1 MSCVLTTIS
10 NRTVYAATA
19 TSRSLSS
26 RATSS
31 SSAINRT
38 GQGNINSKR
47 YQQTRA
53 HGDARPFST
62 APKWSETDN
71 GTVWGFTGIYSL
83 LTAGGATAYIA
94 YDTHE
99 DEVTTQCSSLIGM
112 ATEHDVATVLKE
124 NIFGPTS
131 KLRRTLTPAGGD
143 TKRTVHVTKK
153 VTLKRRSASRLPTPM
168 NGGAFNTMTHEATTS
183 TLKGG
188 MLEVVEASVEKASD
202 WEKKAKA
209 AVDRLRA
216 PTRYDVSVRA
226 LRGGRLSMEDTYCVH
241 DGGRFAGVFDGHGGA
256 AVSKYSSETI
266 YDKIHRNVLE
276 SSDSSVPS
284 LAVLVKSIGA
294 AFEELDDEVLN
305 VDDFQYQGS
314 TAVTVYVHEDS
325 KTNERTI
332 ISANVGDSRAVLS
345 HGCKAVDLT
354 RDHKPDDEDE
364 KKRILAM
371 GETIEWDSYCQ
382 VSRVKSLS
390 LSRAIG
396 DRFAKPVVSGEAE
409 IQLFPLEESVES
421 KINTADD
428 FVILASDGL
437 WDVMTSQDCVDLV
450 HERLNPSAAQVRNMS
465 KSELR
470 QHKLSRRKNIS
481 RFMANEA
488 SRRGSCDNICVV
500 ILWLNDSK

>member
-131 KLRRTLTPAGGD
+131 KLRRTLTPTGD
-143 TKRTVHVTKK
+143 ETKRTVHVTKK
-153 VTLKRRSASRLPTPM
+153 VTLKRRSASRLPTPT

-216 PTRYDVSVRA
+216 PTRYDVS
-226 LRGGRLSMEDTYCVH
+226 
-241 DGGRFAGVFDGHGGA
+241 
-256 AVSKYSSETI
+256 YSFCHSE
-266 YDKIHRNVLE
+266 
-276 SSDSSVPS
+276 
-284 LAVLVKSIGA
+284 
-294 AFEELDDEVLN
+294 
-305 VDDFQYQGS
+305 
-314 TAVTVYVHEDS
+314 
-325 KTNERTI
+325 
-332 ISANVGDSRAVLS
+332 
-345 HGCKAVDLT
+345 
-354 RDHKPDDEDE
+354 
-364 KKRILAM
+364 
-371 GETIEWDSYCQ
+371 ET
-382 VSRVKSLS
+382 
-390 LSRAIG
+390 
-396 DRFAKPVVSGEAE
+396 
-409 IQLFPLEESVES
+409 
-421 KINTADD
+421 
-428 FVILASDGL
+428 
-437 WDVMTSQDCVDLV
+437 
-450 HERLNPSAAQVRNMS
+450 
-465 KSELR
+465 
-470 QHKLSRRKNIS
+470 
-481 RFMANEA
+481 A
-488 SRRGSCDNICVV
+488 SRLEFHPCFDNYRF
-500 ILWLNDSK
+500 L